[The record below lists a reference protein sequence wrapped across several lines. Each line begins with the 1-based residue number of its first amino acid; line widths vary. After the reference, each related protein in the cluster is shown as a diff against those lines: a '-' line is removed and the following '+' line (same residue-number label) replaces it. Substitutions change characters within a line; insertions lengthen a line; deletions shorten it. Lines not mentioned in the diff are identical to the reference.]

1 MDEVQKLLQQVRI
14 LEQAATEKT
23 GTERQEL
30 QKAAARVKMQIIK
43 LLPDR
48 GQQQQQ
54 GSKIPDPNDYFGSKL
69 PEGFEN
75 YFSGD
80 YLTQQQREY
89 FNNLTPEMEQ
99 YFAMPKI
106 QNFDNAPSAKP
117 EPAKTQEFDDWELR
131 RRILNAIGIPC

>member
-30 QKAAARVKMQIIK
+30 QKAAAKVKMQIIK
-43 LLPDR
+43 LLPER

-54 GSKIPDPNDYFGSKL
+54 GGKVPDPSEYFGANL

-80 YLTQQQREY
+80 YLT
-89 FNNLTPEMEQ
+89 PEMES
-99 YFAMPKI
+99 YFAVPKI

-117 EPAKTQEFDDWELR
+117 EPAKTHEFDDWELR